1 MRLGFVWAVLPW
13 WALLAVSSLPAACGA
28 TPAGG
33 PSTDASGDHDGHAPL
48 GRDGSS
54 SGTDPSTDANEDGE
68 QGLSPGDGSSSGG
81 EDRDGPAPLPLDC
94 SGSGDD
100 WPMFGQ
106 NICNTRAA
114 PAGGPITPTT
124 ATRLTIKWTFNAAGD
139 ISATPAVVGND
150 VYVPDWGGMLH
161 RIDARTGKAVWSKS
175 LGALVGMSV
184 DAASGT
190 TPAAVISRVT
200 PVVTDDSVILGLA
213 RGSLIGTPSLA
224 ILLAV
229 DRSTGSLKWQ
239 TPLDAHP
246 TAFITASPVL
256 EKGTIYVGVSSGE
269 ESQTLVPG
277 YACCTFRGSVV
288 ALDSSTGRILWKTYT
303 IEDSAYFQMDGH
315 TPSGFSGAAV
325 WSGTPVVD
333 RMRHS
338 LYVTTGNNYSA
349 PYGVMT
355 LPPGD
360 HIESIMSLDMDTGAI
375 RWAQRMTTGDL
386 WTGATYLL
394 TPSPAGPDWDF
405 GAGANLFRTQMDG
418 AARDVVGAG
427 QKSGIYW
434 AVDPDTGSVLWRQ
447 QVGPG
452 GHFGGIHWGPAVDA
466 QHVYV
471 GVNNETKTPYTLGG
485 TGPMGGQQTSAGSWA
500 ALDPS
505 TGNMEWQIAN
515 PAMSAPLNGASVNGP
530 LAAVNGVVF
539 AGSMDAQGTMFAFDG
554 ASGSVL
560 WSFPSGGTVYGGA
573 AVAGGVVY
581 WGNGYPSTSR
591 LGFGTPGGK
600 LYAFQ
605 IGP

>member
-1 MRLGFVWAVLPW
+1 VRLGSLSSRRGRLRRRWASRRGRLRRRWASRRGRLRRRWGLLLPLLPW
-13 WALLAVSSLPAACGA
+13 SGLLAVSSLPAACGA
-28 TPAGG
+28 TTAKGT
-33 PSTDASGDHDGHAPL
+33 STDTNVDH
-48 GRDGSS
+48 
-54 SGTDPSTDANEDGE
+54 
-68 QGLSPGDGSSSGG
+68 GG
-81 EDRDGPAPLPLDC
+81 QALPPLDC

-114 PAGGPITPTT
+114 PSGGPIDPST
-124 ATRLTIKWTFNAAGD
+124 ASRLAVKWTFNAAGD

-175 LGALVGMSV
+175 VAALVGMSV
-184 DAASGT
+184 DASASGT
-190 TPAAVISRVT
+190 DTPAAVVSRVT
-200 PVVTDDSVILGLA
+200 PVVTDSSVILGLA
-213 RGSLIGTPSLA
+213 RGSIIGTPSLA

-229 DRSTGSLKWQ
+229 DRQTGSLQWQ
-239 TPLDAHP
+239 TLLDAHP
-246 TAFITASPVL
+246 AAFITASPVL
-256 EKGTIYVGVSSGE
+256 ENGTIYVGVSSGE
-269 ESQTLVPG
+269 ESLTLVSG

-288 ALDSSTGRILWKTYT
+288 ALDASTGKIRWKTYT
-303 IEDSAYFQMDGH
+303 IEDSAYFQNDGR

-333 RMRHS
+333 RRRHS
-338 LYVTTGNNYSA
+338 LYITTGNNYSA
-349 PYGVMT
+349 PNGSMT

-360 HIESIMSLDMDTGAI
+360 HIESILSLDMDTGAI
-375 RWAQRMTTGDL
+375 RWAQRVTTGDL
-386 WTGATYLL
+386 WTGATFILI
-394 TPSPAGPDWDF
+394 PSPAGPDWDF
-405 GAGANLFRTQMDG
+405 GSGANLFRTEMDG

-434 AVDPDTGSVLWRQ
+434 AVDPDTGGVLWKQ

-452 GHFGGIHWGPAVDA
+452 GHFGGIHWGPAVDEH
-466 QHVYV
+466 HVYV
-471 GVNNETKTPYTLGG
+471 GVNNETNTPYTLGG
-485 TGPMGGQQTSAGSWA
+485 NGPKGGQQTSAGSWA

-505 TGNMEWQIAN
+505 TGHTEWQIAN
-515 PAMSAPLNGASVNGP
+515 PAMTAPLNGASVNGP

-539 AGSMDAQGTMFAFDG
+539 GGSMDAQGTMFAFDG
-554 ASGSVL
+554 ASGAVL

-573 AVAGGVVY
+573 AVSRGVVY
-581 WGNGYPSTSR
+581 WGNGYPTTSR